1 MSHMFHWE
9 HMRHLKQF
17 LHISCKGTLISPSI
31 LLPFNVLVPRHKF
44 FVWYF
49 CSNSDVIIEMSMFH
63 ILGIFWHTYIH
74 YALVEFTHVCIHMNN
89 IHENSYVVA
98 KRKLRH
104 NSKQNLHL
112 ILCNLHLIAS
122 SRPLHITTCWPC
134 RSISN
139 QENHII
145 TILLETHVQRGLC
158 VLTLTLDVSSLEWT

>member
-9 HMRHLKQF
+9 KMRHLKQIV
-17 LHISCKGTLISPSI
+17 HISHKGTLISPSI

-44 FVWYF
+44 FVWFF

-63 ILGIFWHTYIH
+63 ILGIFQHTYIH
-74 YALVEFTHVCIHMNN
+74 YVLVEFTHVCIHMNN
-89 IHENSYVVA
+89 IHENSCVVA
-98 KRKLRH
+98 KRKSRH

-112 ILCNLHLIAS
+112 ILSNLHLIGS
-122 SRPLHITTCWPC
+122 SRHLYITTCWPC

-145 TILLETHVQRGLC
+145 TIPSETHMQRGLC